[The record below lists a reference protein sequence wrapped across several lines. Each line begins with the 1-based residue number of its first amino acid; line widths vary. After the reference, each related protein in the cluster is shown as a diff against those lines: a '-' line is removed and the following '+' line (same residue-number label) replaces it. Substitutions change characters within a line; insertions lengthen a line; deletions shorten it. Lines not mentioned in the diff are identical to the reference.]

1 MSPYEY
7 FQKVNSALP
16 TKTFRVP
23 ATTERAVNTGRDNSY
38 EYAGSQFRSLSQ
50 SSAPVD
56 ACDLLLVRC

>member
-7 FQKVNSALP
+7 FVNSAVP
-16 TKTFRVP
+16 KTFRVP